1 MNNCPRCQKPVD
13 SQALK
18 CPHCDLQLKAFGH
31 PGIPLYRATEG
42 EVLCDRC
49 VYGEDDTCNFPQRPY
64 AKTCTMFR
72 DQTLPVVEPETY
84 ISRRGSFN
92 WLGRYRGAIALGIII
107 IIALLLALG

>member
-1 MNNCPRCQKPVD
+1 MTDNCPRCQKPVD

-49 VYGEDDTCNFPQRPY
+49 VYDEDDTCNFPQRPF

-72 DQTLPVVEPETY
+72 DRSLPVVEPKSY
-84 ISRRGSFN
+84 VSRRKNFSWIQN
-92 WLGRYRGAIALGIII
+92 RGAIAIGIII